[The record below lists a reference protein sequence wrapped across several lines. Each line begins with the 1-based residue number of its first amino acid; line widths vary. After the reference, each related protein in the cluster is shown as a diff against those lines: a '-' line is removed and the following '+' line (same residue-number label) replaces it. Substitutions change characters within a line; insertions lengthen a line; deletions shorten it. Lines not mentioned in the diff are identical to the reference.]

1 VYSGEGDHRLRW
13 KTEQR
18 SPLTIFPIPATTIN
32 RSGCPLE
39 TALECSDIWY
49 MVRRRRGLLFR
60 VAIGKIMKLAA
71 KIPAAMPVSEPQ

>member
-1 VYSGEGDHRLRW
+1 
-13 KTEQR
+13 
-18 SPLTIFPIPATTIN
+18 
-32 RSGCPLE
+32 
-39 TALECSDIWY
+39 